1 MGVIKAYGEATIV
14 DLTDTRKLSTYITS
28 NQPTTV
34 IYDPNSAVKY
44 TPNWATNNL
53 VLTPTIFLDTEQQS
67 PTGTNITV
75 SWQRKVG
82 SEAAT
87 ALKTG
92 ETVKNGILTV
102 SNNMMEGISSGLLTY
117 ICTVTYHDPDTNRDV
132 TAQSQISYA
141 LVKNATELKDA
152 TISGENIFKKN
163 GEGNVVGANTITLTA
178 DLTNVTMKEW
188 QYKSGTSTDGSPV
201 WSKYPNS
208 STATTLTV
216 SINDTVFINDVA
228 VIKVVT
234 SDGSTYDIHQITI
247 LKDGAAGNDVYTCNL
262 TNDNQSVP
270 CKKDGSDYGDSSYQA
285 CDTTVTI
292 YKGGIDDTENWS
304 IEAKPSTGVT
314 GTWDSSKNYYKVNK
328 LTVDSGYVQFEAK
341 KLKSDK
347 TEDMSVAHIIKRFS
361 INKDRSGSDGQNAVI
376 YQLNSDVS
384 VMKRDKSN
392 VLSPTN
398 GVVFSATKTEGNSAP
413 TSYSGRF
420 KIYESTDG
428 ATYGDAVYTSSKDEF
443 KPSKNIVPSSVNV
456 KTMKCKLYAS
466 GGGAEDPLDTQTISI
481 VFDGT
486 NGQDG
491 KPGVDAVSV
500 TLGNSFEGI
509 ATNKDGIVL
518 YDKTINITYTCYQGT
533 KRIAGEANVGGTPD
547 GITWNEPAST
557 PASTNKDGLV
567 VLSVAKGSNLGGK
580 DYGDISISITPDAS
594 ASATTKF
601 SWAKNKQSKDGQN
614 AVMLQI
620 YPDGKSLIENS
631 SNSVKLATLLTDGT
645 SKVESGVEYQWQQY
659 VNGKYTD
666 ITGKKDS
673 TLTVT
678 PSMVDSLGL
687 FACKAHY
694 NNEDYMAYASVVDRS
709 DPAIVEVYCSV
720 GDQFVN
726 GVGVG
731 AMYALVYQ
739 NGKEL
744 DPIKTTYFSETA
756 PSNPKSGDYYY
767 KITAATA
774 SVAGSVMLM
783 KYNGSSWATATSEDA
798 PKGTYK
804 WTRRDKKGIPLDTSA
819 PYASGKVIYVDKN
832 VVDTKI
838 TLGCD
843 VSIDL

>member
-53 VLTPTIFLDTEQQS
+53 VLTPTIFLDTDQQS

-75 SWQRKVG
+75 SWQRKAG

-92 ETVKNGILTV
+92 ETAKNGILTV

-141 LVKNATELKDA
+141 LVKNATELKDVV
-152 TISGENIFKKN
+152 ISGETVFKKN
-163 GEGNVVGANTITLTA
+163 GEGNVVGPNTITLTA
-178 DLTNVTMKEW
+178 DLTKVTMKEW
-188 QYKSGTSTDGSPV
+188 QYKSGTNTDGSPV

-216 SINDTVFINDVA
+216 NINDTVFINDVA

-285 CDTTVTI
+285 CDTTVTV

-304 IEAKPSTGVT
+304 IEANPSTGVK

-361 INKDRSGSDGQNAVI
+361 INKDRSGSDGQNAII

-392 VLSPTN
+392 VLSPAN
-398 GVVFSATKTEGNSAP
+398 GVTFSATKTEGNSAP
-413 TSYSGRF
+413 VSYSGRF
-420 KIYESTDG
+420 KIFESTDG
-428 ATYGDAVYTSSKDEF
+428 ATYDFTNPVYESSKDEYYCT
-443 KPSKNIVPSSVNV
+443 KAPSSVNV
-456 KTMKCKLYAS
+456 KTMQCKLYAS
-466 GGGAEDPLDTQTISI
+466 GGAGDPLDTQTISI

-500 TLGNSFEGI
+500 SLGNSFEGI
-509 ATNKDGIVL
+509 ATDKDGVVS

-533 KRIAGEANVGGTPD
+533 KRIAGTATVGTLPT
-547 GITWNEPAST
+547 GITWNKNSSYGAT
-557 PASTNKDGLV
+557 TDKDGLV
-567 VLSVAKGSNLGGK
+567 VLSVAKSSTLDGK
-580 DYGDISISITPDAS
+580 DYGDISISITPNAS

-601 SWAKNKQSKDGQN
+601 SWAKNKQSKDGEN

-620 YPDGKSLIENS
+620 YPTGKSLIENS
-631 SNSVKLATLLTDGT
+631 SNTVELATQLTDGSNIVT
-645 SKVESGVEYQWQQY
+645 ASTYAWKQY
-659 VNGKYTD
+659 ENGDYTKSVGD
-666 ITGKKDS
+666 GSS

-678 PSMVDSLGL
+678 PSMIDSLGL
-687 FACKAHY
+687 FQCTASYKGNPY
-694 NNEDYMAYASVVDRS
+694 KAYASVVDRS
-709 DPAIVEVYCSV
+709 DPASVEVYCSV

-767 KITAATA
+767 KITAATS
-774 SVAGSVMLM
+774 SVAGSVTLM
-783 KYNGSSWATATSEDA
+783 KYNGTSWAAATSEDA

-804 WTRRDKKGIPLDTSA
+804 WTRRDKKGIPLDTGT

>member
-152 TISGENIFKKN
+152 TISGENIFKYN
-163 GEGNVVGANTITLTA
+163 GDGSNSGVDTITLTA
-178 DLTNVTMKEW
+178 DLTNVTMKGW
-188 QYKSGTSTDGSPV
+188 QYKNSNGG
-201 WSKYPNS
+201 WSAYPNAT
-208 STATTLTV
+208 TATTLTV
-216 SINDTVFINDVA
+216 KRTDNVFVNNTAI
-228 VIKVVT
+228 IKVVT
-234 SDGSTYDIHQITI
+234 DDSTIYDLHQITK
-247 LKDGAAGNDVYTCNL
+247 LYDGAAGNDVYTCIL
-262 TNDNQSVP
+262 SNDTQSVP
-270 CKKDGSDYGDSSYQA
+270 CKKNGDLYPTSLTG

-292 YKGGIDDTENWS
+292 YKGGKDDTANWG
-304 IEAKPSTGVT
+304 ITATPSTGVS
-314 GTWDSSKNYYKVNK
+314 GTYNKVNHNYTVSGI
-328 LTVDSGYVQFEAK
+328 TVDSGYVEFIAT
-341 KLKSDK
+341 KSGNA
-347 TEDMSVAHIIKRFS
+347 SIAKRFS
-361 INKDRSGSDGQNAVI
+361 INKDRSGADGENAVI
-376 YQLNSDVS
+376 YQINSDVF

-392 VLSPTN
+392 VLSPAN
-398 GVVFSATKTEGNSAP
+398 GVTFSATKTEGNGTP
-413 TSYSGRF
+413 TAYSGIL

-428 ATYGDAVYTSSKDEF
+428 ATYGDAVYTSSKDEASYTI
-443 KPSKNIVPSSVNV
+443 KPSSASV
-456 KTMKCKLYAS
+456 KTIKCELYAS
-466 GGGAEDPLDTQTISI
+466 GGAGSPIDTQTVSI

-491 KPGVDAVSV
+491 KPGSDAVNV
-500 TLGNSFEGI
+500 ILGNSSEVIPCNNNGTVKYEKSI
-509 ATNKDGIVL
+509 
-518 YDKTINITYTCYQGT
+518 TITFSCYKGT
-533 KRIAGEANVGGTPD
+533 SRIAGTISVQQNDLNTL
-547 GITWNEPAST
+547 GISVKSNT
-557 PASTNKDGLV
+557 PATNSADGVLV
-567 VLSVAKGSNLGGK
+567 LTVPAGCTLGGAES
-580 DYGDISISITPDAS
+580 GDISLLITANS
-594 ASATTKF
+594 LTSTHKF
-601 SWAKNKQSKDGQN
+601 SWTKNIQSKDGQN

-645 SKVESGVEYQWQQY
+645 SKVESGVTYQWQQY
-659 VNGKYTD
+659 VNGEYTD
-666 ITGKKDS
+666 ISGQKDS

-709 DPAIVEVYCSV
+709 DPASVEVYCSV

-767 KITAATA
+767 KITAATS

-783 KYNGSSWATATSEDA
+783 KYNGSSWVTATSEDA

-804 WTRRDKKGIPLDTSA
+804 WTRRDKKGIPLDTGA